1 MASQPG
7 TGKTRADTDGRP
19 SAPASGL
26 RPSVLLLVL
35 AMGLIGTGAVIVGVR
50 MLMGAAAD
58 EPQRPAPSAREL
70 ARDTAVD
77 ARSDAIVAETDPVP
91 PQDDVAAL
99 PEQAAS
105 TGNGDAEERE
115 GIWVFPP
122 RGTSPPMPGLVVPD
136 DFELP
141 PGYVRHY
148 QTTDDGRQLEP
159 ILMYHPNRQPVDE
172 RGEPLPQ
179 TPDRVVPQERAP
191 VGLPI
196 EMLEVP
202 ETELPEDFD
211 AKSFAR

>member
-1 MASQPG
+1 VLVFVLVIGMIT
-7 TGKTRADTDGRP
+7 TGVAII
-19 SAPASGL
+19 GL
-26 RPSVLLLVL
+26 R
-35 AMGLIGTGAVIVGVR
+35 ARTGP
-50 MLMGAAAD
+50 AAD
-58 EPQRPAPSAREL
+58 DPQPRAPL
-70 ARDTAVD
+70 ARDTSAQ
-77 ARSDAIVAETDPVP
+77 AQNEAIAPALDRAPLQADDAETP
-91 PQDDVAAL
+91 
-99 PEQAAS
+99 PEQTVAPPSEDSEA
-105 TGNGDAEERE
+105 RE
-115 GIWVFPP
+115 GLAVFPP
-122 RGTSPPMPGLVVPD
+122 RGTSPPLPGLIVPD

-148 QTTDDGRQLEP
+148 QMTDDGRQLEP

-196 EMLEVP
+196 VMLEVP